1 VQLVFI
7 DDHGHDVQT
16 IMKINYDLDGIK
28 LRGQSNNMGE
38 IQIGAA
44 FTFFFNHIG
53 KIRKSGP
60 RAVLF
65 Q

>member
-7 DDHGHDVQT
+7 DAHGHDVQT
-16 IMKINYDLDGIK
+16 IMKINYDLDDIK

-44 FTFFFNHIG
+44 FTFLFNHI
-53 KIRKSGP
+53 
-60 RAVLF
+60 V
-65 Q
+65 

>member
-1 VQLVFI
+1 MIMSCLWAIQRVQLVFI
-7 DDHGHDVQT
+7 DAHGHDVQT

-44 FTFFFNHIG
+44 FTFLFNHI
-53 KIRKSGP
+53 
-60 RAVLF
+60 V
-65 Q
+65 